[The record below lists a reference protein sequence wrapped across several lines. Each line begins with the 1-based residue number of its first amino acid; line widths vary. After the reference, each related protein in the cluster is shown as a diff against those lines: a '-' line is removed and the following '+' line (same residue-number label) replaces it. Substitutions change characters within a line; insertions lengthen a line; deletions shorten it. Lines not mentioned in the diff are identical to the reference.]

1 MLDDYRT
8 HAAERQALGIPPR
21 PLNPAQ
27 LAEVIDA
34 LCAGDRAGANDGEA
48 GLLDLL
54 ANRVSP
60 GVGEAS
66 RLKAQFLARVS
77 GGQVSVGGLEPAGAV
92 RLLGTM
98 VGGYNVA
105 PLVALLDHPLLGALA
120 AEQLSRLIFVL
131 DSVGALD
138 HQGPGRP
145 RRRHRRPSRLGR
157 PGLAGPLAAPGG

>member
-1 MLDDYRT
+1 M
-8 HAAERQALGIPPR
+8 
-21 PLNPAQ
+21 
-27 LAEVIDA
+27 IDA
-34 LCAGDRAGANDGEA
+34 LCAGDRAGADHGPRARDEQP

-54 ANRVSP
+54 ANRVAP

-66 RLKAQFLARVS
+66 RLKAQFLAGVS
-77 GGQVSVGGLEPAGAV
+77 GGEVSLGGLEPAGAV

-105 PLVALLDHPLLGALA
+105 PLVALLDHPVLGALA

-131 DSVGALD
+131 DSLD
-138 HQGPGRP
+138 VLAHQSPGRP

-157 PGLAGPLAAPGG
+157 PGLAGPLAASGG

>member
-1 MLDDYRT
+1 M
-8 HAAERQALGIPPR
+8 
-21 PLNPAQ
+21 
-27 LAEVIDA
+27 IDA

-77 GGQVSVGGLEPAGAV
+77 GGQVSLGGLEPAGAV

-131 DSVGALD
+131 DSVGALTTKARAG
-138 HQGPGRP
+138 HAGATAVLRAC
-145 RRRHRRPSRLGR
+145 LGR
-157 PGLAGPLAAPGG
+157 PGLAGPLAAPGR